1 MALKWQSQIC
11 SSNVALNGIINIDTE
26 RIFTFFPLDISYVL
40 LWTFLACMGSKT
52 FALCYFFF
60 FFWNHLWDF
69 GVVFWAVYLVEMES
83 VALDNS
89 ALTHS

>member
-1 MALKWQSQIC
+1 MALSILTL
-11 SSNVALNGIINIDTE
+11 SAFSL
-26 RIFTFFPLDISYVL
+26 FFFPLDISYVL

-60 FFWNHLWDF
+60 FLNHLWDF

-89 ALTHS
+89 ALTRS

>member
-1 MALKWQSQIC
+1 MALSILTL
-11 SSNVALNGIINIDTE
+11 SAFSL
-26 RIFTFFPLDISYVL
+26 FFFHLISLMSCYGPFWLAWVPKHL
-40 LWTFLACMGSKT
+40 LCAI
-52 FALCYFFF
+52 F

>member
-1 MALKWQSQIC
+1 MALSILTL
-11 SSNVALNGIINIDTE
+11 SAFSL
-26 RIFTFFPLDISYVL
+26 FFFPLDISLCLVMDLFGLHGFQNICSVL
-40 LWTFLACMGSKT
+40 
-52 FALCYFFF
+52 FFF

-89 ALTHS
+89 ALTRS